1 MKHHLS
7 NGCSF
12 STDKPYLSCHQ
23 RLGQRLMLEPTI
35 NLAKGGRGNDRI
47 LNTTMHWFL
56 KNPERITDTFVSV
69 GWTTGFRW
77 DYISTQ
83 HPPLQ
88 WGSWHALFHDSFVH
102 DKDVDLELAS
112 AVKLYTNILSLQY
125 FLKYHKIPYVFYWAL
140 TNDLPENFPDLKLL
154 KDGIDLNHFYNF
166 KESDFANENVR
177 TSWGWDHFY
186 NVKEDDSANENVKMQ
201 LDNRSSYVQS
211 HFEYVAKNGWTK
223 SASDG
228 HPNMTGHHNWAD
240 NLYNF
245 VQENKLCP
253 K

>member
-7 NGCSF
+7 NGGSF
-12 STDKPYLSCHQ
+12 STNKPYLSCHQ

-88 WGSWHALFHDSFVH
+88 
-102 DKDVDLELAS
+102 
-112 AVKLYTNILSLQY
+112 
-125 FLKYHKIPYVFYWAL
+125 WAL